1 MATRIFSHGIQKTEN
16 FTANGAL
23 IQWAAEGVTSTNFP
37 ILMTNLQAQFSR
49 NINPITPINTDA
61 DGNSVKV
68 NIIGMPSGVLQCDGL
83 ITNTSKSLQA
93 FLLAVGESCA
103 NKGVRMTI
111 RPFRANG
118 CESDLKYTIT
128 GLTLQTFILQIQ
140 TAEVT
145 IVRQP
150 LSFVFTDMYIEP

>member
-1 MATRIFSHGIQKTEN
+1 MSTQIFTNGYNKTEN

-23 IQWAAEGVTSTNFP
+23 IQWAANGITSKNFP

-49 NINPITPINTDA
+49 NINPITPINTNA
-61 DGNSVKV
+61 DGNYVKV
-68 NIIGMPSGVLQCDGL
+68 NIIGTPTGVLQCDGL
-83 ITNTSKSLQA
+83 ITNTSKSLQE
-93 FLLAVGESCA
+93 FLLAVGQTCD
-103 NKGVRMTI
+103 NKNVRMTI
-111 RPFRANG
+111 KPFRAAG

-128 GLTLQTFILQIQ
+128 GLTLQTFVLQIQ

-150 LSFVFTDMYIEP
+150 LTFVFTDMFLEP